1 MIYFSSSKIQKY
13 MLWQTRLIINIH
25 SIAYIAYVTI
35 QILTYSQKNR
45 ECYFFIFPK
54 LCHRTSCDI

>member
-1 MIYFSSSKIQKY
+1 